1 MEAARVA
8 EPQPIGFGEALRQLF
23 GLMTRRR
30 RRQFYR
36 VLGLM
41 LAGAVAEVALVAS
54 VVPFLALLNGD
65 SRLAGLGP
73 IAAMIGN
80 RPMGSIAGIFIFA
93 VLVASAIRLLLA
105 WSNQAFVLGV
115 GHDLAVE
122 TQRRILLQP
131 YSFHIQRSTSAVIA
145 SLDKIQ
151 VLVFGVLQQAMV
163 TAVGAV
169 MGLFILALLL
179 SIDPVAALAAFGSLA
194 LFYFLI
200 SRLTA
205 RRLARNSEIVGTAYD
220 QRVKIVQES
229 LGGIRDLIID
239 QTQPLYLEEFR
250 RVDDRFARAEATT
263 MFIAG
268 APRYLVEGAALI
280 FIAALALALSARAG
294 GLGQALPVLG
304 AIAVGG
310 LRLLPLLQ
318 QAFGSW
324 ATMAAN
330 RSVIGQVLDVLRLPV
345 DEHGQAARPAP
356 LPFQRAIELDGVG
369 FSYPGRPQPA
379 VETANLTI
387 ARGSRVALV
396 GKTGSGK
403 STLADLVMGLLEP
416 AEGRILIDGVALTAA
431 NRRAWQANIAHVP
444 QAIFLADASIAR
456 NIAFSVHESAIDPE
470 RVRHALEVAELS
482 EFIASLPDGLET
494 KIGERGVRLS
504 GGQRQRLG
512 IARAIY
518 KNAPLLILDEAT
530 NALDSDTEAMVLRN
544 LMRETDRTIIII
556 AHRQSTVAGC
566 DQLVRIGKGRIVRA
580 G

>member
-1 MEAARVA
+1 MAA
-8 EPQPIGFGEALRQLF
+8 PKPIGFGAALRQLF
-23 GLMTRRR
+23 ALMTPRR

-41 LAGAVAEVALVAS
+41 LAGAVAEVALVGS

-65 SRLAGLGP
+65 SDLTGLGP
-73 IAAMIGN
+73 FAEMLG
-80 RPMGSIAGIFIFA
+80 GQSIASMARVFILA
-93 VLVASAIRLLLA
+93 VLVATAIRLVLS
-105 WSNQAFVLGV
+105 WSSQAFVLGI

-122 TQRRILLQP
+122 SQRRILLQP
-131 YSFHIQRSTSAVIA
+131 YSFHIQQSTSAVIA

-151 VLVFGVLQQAMV
+151 LLVFGVLRQVMV
-163 TAVGAV
+163 AAVGAV
-169 MGLFILALLL
+169 MGAFILALLL
-179 SIDPVAALAAFGSLA
+179 SVDPVAAVAAFASLA

-200 SRLTA
+200 SRVTA
-205 RRLARNSEIVGTAYD
+205 ARLARNSFVVGTAYD
-220 QRVKIVQES
+220 QRVRIIQES

-239 QTQPLYLEEFR
+239 QTQPLYLDEFR
-250 RVDDRFARAEATT
+250 KVDERFVRAEATT

-268 APRYLVEGAALI
+268 ASRYLVEGAALI
-280 FIAALALALSARAG
+280 FIAALALTLSVREG

-345 DEHGQAARPAP
+345 ADGPVQGAPPPP
-356 LPFQRAIELDGVG
+356 LPFERAIELDQVS
-369 FSYPGRPQPA
+369 FSYAGRPQPA
-379 VETANLTI
+379 VAMASLAI

-416 AEGRILIDGVALTAA
+416 VEGRILIDGVALTAA

-456 NIAFSVHESAIDPE
+456 NIAFSVHECAIDLE
-470 RVRHALEVAELS
+470 RVGHAVAVAELS

-518 KNAPLLILDEAT
+518 KNAPLLVLDEAT
-530 NALDSDTEAMVLRN
+530 NALDSDTEARVLAN
-544 LMRETDRTIIII
+544 LMGERDRTVLVI
-556 AHRQSTVAGC
+556 AHRQSTAAGC
-566 DQLVRIGKGRIVRA
+566 DQLIRLDKGRIVKA